1 MTALVK
7 TDGIRKELAAMLG
20 PLAEQTIEAARSAGK
35 TLDAAV
41 LFGSAAGPSYVPG
54 KSDVNIF
61 MVFDIVDVALL
72 NALRPVFDRWMKKLR
87 ARPVVTDRAFISGSA
102 DVFPM
107 EFLEWKERSVAF
119 YGENPAGK
127 IPISLQNLRLQIE
140 ENLRGKRLRLIQA
153 SLEIGSKPAK
163 FQPFL
168 ESTLSTFA
176 TIFRNI
182 LRLAGS
188 PAAGAGD
195 PDSVIAGVESL
206 AGFKLSAFR
215 ELAAMKKSKTKAPAG
230 KLETVFQSYL
240 TELDSLTEFVD
251 KMEVGG

>member
-1 MTALVK
+1 MIALVK
-7 TDGIRKELAAMLG
+7 TEGIRKELAAMLE
-20 PLAEQTIEAARSAGK
+20 PLTEQTIEAARSAGK

-41 LFGSAAGPSYVPG
+41 LFGSAAGPSFIPG

-61 MVFDIVDVALL
+61 MVFDAVDVPLL

-102 DVFPM
+102 DVFPL

-119 YGENPAGK
+119 FGENPVGT
-127 IPISLQNLRLQIE
+127 ITVSLENLRLQIE

-163 FQPFL
+163 FQPYL
-168 ESTLSTFA
+168 ESGLSTFA
-176 TIFRNI
+176 AVFRNI
-182 LRLAGS
+182 LRLADS

-195 PDSVIAGVESL
+195 PDAVIAGVESL
-206 AGFKLSAFR
+206 AGFKLSAYR
-215 ELAAMKKSKTKAPAG
+215 ELSAMKKSKTKAPAG
-230 KLETVFQSYL
+230 KIESLFQAYL
-240 TELDSLTEFVD
+240 TELDSLTNFVD
-251 KMEVGG
+251 KMEVNG

>member
-7 TDGIRKELAAMLG
+7 TDGIRKELADMLG

-61 MVFDIVDVALL
+61 MAFDSVDVALL

-87 ARPVVTDRAFISGSA
+87 ARPVVADRAFISGSA

-107 EFLEWKERSVAF
+107 EFLEWKERAVAF
-119 YGENPAGK
+119 YGDNPVEN
-127 IPISLQNLRLQIE
+127 IPVSLENLRMEIE
-140 ENLRGKRLRLIQA
+140 VSLRGKRLRLIQA
-153 SLEIGSKPAK
+153 ALEIGSKPAK

-176 TIFRNI
+176 TVFRNI
-182 LRLAGS
+182 LRLADS

-195 PDSVIAGVESL
+195 PDSVVAGIESL
-206 AGFKLSAFR
+206 AGVKLSGFR
-215 ELAAMKKSKTKAPAG
+215 ELASIKKSKSKAPAA

-240 TELDSLTEFVD
+240 SELDALTEYID